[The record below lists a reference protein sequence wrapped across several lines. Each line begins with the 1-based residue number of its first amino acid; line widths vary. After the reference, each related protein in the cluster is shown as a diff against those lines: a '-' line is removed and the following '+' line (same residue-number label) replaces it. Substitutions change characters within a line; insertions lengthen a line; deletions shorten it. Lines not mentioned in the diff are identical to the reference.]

1 MDPSLGFLILITVT
15 LIGSFLTAIENAL
28 SSLGKVRITALLKEH
43 QKHRRFL
50 QELMDQHSLIVT
62 SVTFVRDLAIA
73 IAAITALSIA
83 LTYFPGETRFL
94 KAIIGI
100 GILALSLILIG
111 GWIPKYMSRDKM
123 GSWVVRYMTPIHLL
137 TRPIMPIL
145 KLLDALKRFI
155 LKLLGMAN
163 GDDDKRTLPVGED
176 QIKFLLEAAEEHG
189 LLDEQEE
196 RMIWRILAYD
206 DLVVRQVMVPR
217 PEVIALSVD
226 TAIEEAKEIIE
237 EHGFSRYPVY
247 ESTTDNIIGML
258 YAKDLLRFG
267 STEKSLEDLVR
278 QAFFTPTIK
287 PINNLLQEFQR
298 HKKHIAIVVDEF
310 GSMAGIVTLEDIL
323 EEIVGEIDD
332 EYDQPEEAPIRK
344 LSKNEYLVEGDTELS
359 TLNEQLTLDLPLDG
373 AVTIGGLITQHLEE
387 IPEKGRSLEISDI
400 RVLVEEATAREI
412 VKVRL
417 RLPESIPAAQ
427 GS

>member
-28 SSLGKVRITALLKEH
+28 SSLGRVRITALLKEH
-43 QKHRRFL
+43 NKHRLFL
-50 QELMDQHSLIVT
+50 QELLDHHSLIVSSIT
-62 SVTFVRDLAIA
+62 LVRDLAIA

-83 LTYFPGETRFL
+83 WTYFPSESRFL
-94 KAIIGI
+94 KALIGL
-100 GILALSLILIG
+100 GILALSIILIG
-111 GWIPKYMSRDKM
+111 GWIPKYMSRDQM
-123 GSWVVRYMTPIHLL
+123 GSWVVRFMTPIFLI
-137 TRPIMPIL
+137 TRPVIPIFR
-145 KLLDALKRFI
+145 LLEAFKRMI
-155 LKLLGMAN
+155 LKLLGLSN
-163 GDDDKRTLPVGED
+163 GKDEQRTLPVSED
-176 QIKFLLEAAEEHG
+176 QIKYLLEAAEEHG

-226 TAIEEAKEIIE
+226 TAIEEAKATIE

-267 STEKSLEDLVR
+267 SGDKSLADLVR

-344 LSKNEYLVEGDTELS
+344 ISRNEFLVEGDTELS

-373 AVTIGGLITQHLEE
+373 RPSRSEASLLNIWKKSLKKGALWKLAISESLLKRRQ
-387 IPEKGRSLEISDI
+387 PE
-400 RVLVEEATAREI
+400 
-412 VKVRL
+412 RL
-417 RLPESIPAAQ
+417 
-427 GS
+427 